1 MWAAQRQLHHG
12 KPTCVAGGCVSGA
25 LCTSHRQ
32 LRPRVTS
39 PWPTVAY
46 WLYNCG
52 AQPVSLVR
60 FWVCGVLRNSRNTP
74 QGSVSVTSKYLYNMY
89 FLHLLNKCVS
99 PPPPISVMKHAEK
112 RVYSESYLKNTS
124 WGGGLK
130 RLGLE
135 AAGSHRIHTRE
146 AQTSAR
152 CCSASL
158 SPFVLSRIPAREWC
172 YPEWT
177 SLSIHLYKHSQ
188 DNTPP
193 RHAQRPVSF
202 PPHWGHHST
211 QPKYIVTIGVPNKLI
226 FPSS

>member
-99 PPPPISVMKHAEK
+99 PPSQFLWWNTPRKGFILSHISRTHHGRGGWSVWVLKQLGHIEFTPGKPRPVHTAAQLPSLHLCCLESQLGNGATQSGQVFPSISINTVKTTPPKACPE
-112 RVYSESYLKNTS
+112 
-124 WGGGLK
+124 
-130 RLGLE
+130 
-135 AAGSHRIHTRE
+135 
-146 AQTSAR
+146 
-152 CCSASL
+152 ASL
-158 SPFVLSRIPAREWC
+158 FSPTLRPSF
-172 YPEWT
+172 
-177 SLSIHLYKHSQ
+177 
-188 DNTPP
+188 NT
-193 RHAQRPVSF
+193 AQIYSNN
-202 PPHWGHHST
+202 WST
-211 QPKYIVTIGVPNKLI
+211 K
-226 FPSS
+226 

>member
-89 FLHLLNKCVS
+89 FLHLLNKCIS
-99 PPPPISVMKHAEK
+99 PPPISVMKHAEK

-124 WGGGLK
+124 WGGAWSVRVLK
-130 RLGLE
+130 QLGHIEFTPGKPRPVHAVAQLPSLRLCCLE
-135 AAGSHRIHTRE
+135 SQLGNGATQSG
-146 AQTSAR
+146 QVF
-152 CCSASL
+152 
-158 SPFVLSRIPAREWC
+158 P
-172 YPEWT
+172 
-177 SLSIHLYKHSQ
+177 SISINTVKT
-188 DNTPP
+188 TPP
-193 RHAQRPVSF
+193 
-202 PPHWGHHST
+202 
-211 QPKYIVTIGVPNKLI
+211 
-226 FPSS
+226 